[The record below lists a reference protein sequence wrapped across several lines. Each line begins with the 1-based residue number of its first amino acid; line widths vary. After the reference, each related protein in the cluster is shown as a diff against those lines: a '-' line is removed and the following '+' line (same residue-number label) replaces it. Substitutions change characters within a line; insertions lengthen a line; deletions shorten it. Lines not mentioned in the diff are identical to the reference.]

1 MKKQLFIYLCLL
13 FFQTRSFSQGI
24 GEIDSLKTELSRLAK
39 EKTTLENDFAEAA
52 KSSASRNLG
61 LNFGLAGAM
70 FGFLGMSVGF
80 YGQYKKKKKANAK
93 LEIAYK
99 ELSDTQEQL
108 VRSEKMAAFGVMAG
122 RLSHEILNP
131 LNFVNNFSEMSRE
144 MLDEMKNPENAIDI
158 HEDLQA
164 LSENLLKINEHGKRA
179 TSIVKQLQ
187 EHTTKGTAHEF
198 FEQT

>member
-1 MKKQLFIYLCLL
+1 MKKYLLL
-13 FFQTRSFSQGI
+13 PLYLICFQGNCFCQ
-24 GEIDSLKTELSRLAK
+24 ELPELDSLRMELAKLSK
-39 EKTTLENDFAEAA
+39 EKTILEKDFIEAA
-52 KSSASRNLG
+52 ESSASRNLG

-70 FGFLGMSVGF
+70 FGFIGVSVGL
-80 YGQYKKKKKANAK
+80 YSQYKKKKKANAK

-108 VRSEKMAAFGVMAG
+108 LRSEKMAAFGVMAG

-144 MLDEMKNPENAIDI
+144 MIDEMKNPENATDLD
-158 HEDLQA
+158 ENLQA
-164 LSENLLKINEHGKRA
+164 LNENLLKINEHGKRA
-179 TSIVKQLQ
+179 TSIVKLLQ

-198 FEQT
+198 FEQS

>member
-1 MKKQLFIYLCLL
+1 MKKYLLL
-13 FFQTRSFSQGI
+13 YLYLICFQSKCFSQ
-24 GEIDSLKTELSRLAK
+24 ELTELDSLRIELANLSK
-39 EKTTLENDFAEAA
+39 EKATLEKDFIEAA
-52 KSSASRNLG
+52 ESSASRNLG

-70 FGFLGMSVGF
+70 FGFIGVSFGLYS
-80 YGQYKKKKKANAK
+80 QYKKKKKANAK

-108 VRSEKMAAFGVMAG
+108 LRSEKMAAFGVMAG

-144 MLDEMKNPENAIDI
+144 IIDEMKNPENATDLD
-158 HEDLQA
+158 ENLQA
-164 LSENLLKINEHGKRA
+164 LNENLLKINEHGKRA
-179 TSIVKQLQ
+179 TSIVKLLQ

-198 FEQT
+198 FEQS